1 MEAVVSVQQ
10 AKLVSGRKEKDGRG
24 GTEGGK
30 DGKHVGEDQAWTVGE
45 KKKTDAILR
54 GKRHVER
61 RMRQRHARSERKG
74 KICSVLRGKRPGTSE
89 RNGDLELT
97 MWHAN
102 NVK

>member
-1 MEAVVSVQQ
+1 MAER
-10 AKLVSGRKEKDGRG
+10 KGERTGNTWEKTKRGRWEK
-24 GTEGGK
+24 
-30 DGKHVGEDQAWTVGE
+30 